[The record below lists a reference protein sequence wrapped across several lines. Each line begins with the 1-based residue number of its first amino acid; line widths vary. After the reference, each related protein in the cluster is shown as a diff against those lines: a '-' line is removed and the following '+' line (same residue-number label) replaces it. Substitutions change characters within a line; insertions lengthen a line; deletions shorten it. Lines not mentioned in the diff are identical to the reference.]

1 MVNMLRKTT
10 EFFIYSNIYVS
21 VCVVALCQST
31 AIVLGISQCRILPF
45 VFFSTLFAYN
55 FQRLIRFNPNKMQA
69 SHLKWMTKHRNFIVS
84 ITIISMLLS
93 IYYAFNLSTTALF
106 FLIPASII
114 SLLYPLK
121 LFSVE
126 SEKISLRELPYLKIF
141 LIAVVWSIVSVCLV
155 IEEHTMLFSLD
166 VLLLFLSRFCFVI
179 AITIPF
185 DIRDLKCDDFSL
197 KTIPQ
202 LYGEEKAKTI
212 AFYSLAAF
220 ELFSIIHFFIGDF
233 SIFILLALLLCSVLT
248 AILIFKSSQEK
259 NTFYFSF
266 WVEGA
271 SILMLLLIFIIPLA
285 FGIFVP

>member
-1 MVNMLRKTT
+1 MVNLLKKTT

-21 VCVVALCQST
+21 ICVVALCQST
-31 AIVLGISQCRILPF
+31 SLVLGFSQSQILPF

-55 FQRLIRFNPNKMQA
+55 FQRLVRFNPNKMQP
-69 SHLKWMTKHRNFIVS
+69 SHLKWMTKHRNFIVF
-84 ITIISMLLS
+84 ITITSILIS
-93 IYYAFNLSTTALF
+93 IYYAFNLSSTALF

-121 LFSVE
+121 LISFRN
-126 SEKISLRELPYLKIF
+126 EKISLRELPYLKIF

-155 IEEHTMLFSLD
+155 AEEYAMLFSLE
-166 VLLLFLSRFCFVI
+166 VLLLFLSRFCFVV

-185 DIRDLKCDDFSL
+185 DIRDLKYDDFSL

-212 AFYSLAAF
+212 ALYSLAAF
-220 ELFSIIHFFIGDF
+220 ELFTIAHFFIGDF
-233 SIFILLALLLCSVLT
+233 SVFILIALLLCSVLT
-248 AILIFKSSQEK
+248 AILIFKSSQK
-259 NTFYFSF
+259 KDTFFFSF

-271 SILMLLLIFIIPLA
+271 SILMLLLIFVIPLA